1 MPFYTPRKNEPKFYT
16 RIYTQPQ
23 PSQLIKIE
31 PQPIL
36 EEIPIEPL
44 PEYEEESVS
53 AIVSEPEPL
62 LEEIPIPEGIP
73 FEPLPESEVEV
84 VESEPE
90 PESSE
95 EI

>member
-1 MPFYTPRKNEPKFYT
+1 MPFYTPRKIESKFYT
-16 RIYTQPQ
+16 PIYTQLQ

-44 PEYEEESVS
+44 PESEEELVS
-53 AIVSEPEPL
+53 TIESQPEPL

-73 FEPLPESEVEV
+73 FEPLPESEIEV

-95 EI
+95 GI

>member
-1 MPFYTPRKNEPKFYT
+1 MPFYTPRKIESKFYT

-23 PSQLIKIE
+23 PSQLIKLE

-36 EEIPIEPL
+36 PEVPIEPL
-44 PEYEEESVS
+44 PESKEESVS
-53 AIVSEPEPL
+53 A
-62 LEEIPIPEGIP
+62 
-73 FEPLPESEVEV
+73 

-90 PESSE
+90 PEPSE